1 MISRRTGMLIWSSVL
16 IPISVLIAI
25 KTFRFRIPLPPFF
38 FRQPPLARTSEFWEI
53 VEAVTFVGGALSLMP
68 LPFSLI
74 HDFAERKM
82 KLQKRPYAFNRE
94 ID

>member
-1 MISRRTGMLIWSSVL
+1 MISRRTGMLIWGSVL

-25 KTFRFRIPLPPFF
+25 KTFQFRIPLPPFF
-38 FRQPPLARTSEFWEI
+38 FRQSPPDPSSEFWGI
-53 VEAVTFVGGALSLMP
+53 VESVTFVGGALSLML

-74 HDFAERKM
+74 RDFAERKI
-82 KLQKRPYAFNRE
+82 KSRTRPYVFNRE